1 MEVEKDTRVDR
12 KTFIDVFVECWKRR
26 LVWASWMCDPEG
38 PSAPEIISKLLLR
51 WLGVFSIIAG
61 LIGWIISFPSITS
74 LDGVSTLIENIL
86 GGDINLLRYI
96 ASALVFFGS
105 GFYFIGK
112 HAKRLELK
120 TAVFNEE
127 IDNIISEVRRC
138 SKKSKLLG
146 AEVENEIERLI
157 YFKEKPS
164 EVSQLRLI
172 ALRKMHI
179 ETICDFEKLKAYA
192 ESDIFDY
199 KHFTGDDDE
208 TYVDYRREFNR
219 LYREWDLKV
228 DRDST
233 KSEFSIRLNELRND
247 LSWEKYWSGQGEAIL
262 ESITHWSIPSIFALA
277 VMGVTPLL
285 NEPIFLSELNLINWG
300 FLGMAGA
307 ILYTAGNMRKLDF
320 AQVGEE
326 EGNQELR
333 KMLLGMVIGAI
344 SAILL
349 YASIRSGIFGGKA
362 LPKFEAYTSGVNA
375 EIVIANS
382 LSIFWAIA
390 AGYSAK
396 LVGGMFG
403 SAEKV
408 TNI

>member
-1 MEVEKDTRVDR
+1 VETEKETKEDKKTIKGVLKD
-12 KTFIDVFVECWKRR
+12 CWNRR

-38 PSAPEIISKLLLR
+38 PSAPEIITKLLLR
-51 WLGVFSIIAG
+51 WLGVISIIAG
-61 LIGWIISFPSITS
+61 LFGWIISFPSITS
-74 LDGVSTLIENIL
+74 LPNVSILIENIF
-86 GGDINLLRYI
+86 GGDINLFRYI

-127 IDNIISEVRRC
+127 IDNIISEVRRS
-138 SKKSKLLG
+138 SKENTLFIE
-146 AEVENEIERLI
+146 EVNNEIVRLK

-172 ALRKMHI
+172 ALRKLHI
-179 ETICDFEKLKAYA
+179 DTIKDFEKLKAYA

-199 KHFTGDDDE
+199 KHFTGEEDQ
-208 TYVDYRREFNR
+208 TYLDYRKEFNR
-219 LYREWDLKV
+219 LYWGWDLDV
-228 DRDST
+228 NHNST
-233 KSEFSIRLNELRND
+233 IMEFRVRLKELRND

-262 ESITHWSIPSIFALA
+262 ESITHWSIPAIFALT

-307 ILYTAGNMRKLDF
+307 ILFTAGNMRKLDF

-362 LPKFEAYTSGVNA
+362 LPKFEAYNSGISTD
-375 EIVIANS
+375 IVVANS
-382 LSIFWAIA
+382 LSMFWAIA

-403 SAEKV
+403 SAERV
-408 TNI
+408 TGI